1 MVLWTDSICVFHWL
15 QSEKMLS
22 LFIQRRVDEI
32 KPSGN
37 IYFSYLAIHDILG
50 DIASRGINYK
60 NASYVGM
67 DQTS

>member
-1 MVLWTDSICVFHWL
+1 MWTDSKCVLHWL
-15 QSEKMLS
+15 QSKKMIS
-22 LFIQRRVDEI
+22 DFIQRRVDEI

-37 IYFSYLAIHDILG
+37 IDFSYLAIHDILG